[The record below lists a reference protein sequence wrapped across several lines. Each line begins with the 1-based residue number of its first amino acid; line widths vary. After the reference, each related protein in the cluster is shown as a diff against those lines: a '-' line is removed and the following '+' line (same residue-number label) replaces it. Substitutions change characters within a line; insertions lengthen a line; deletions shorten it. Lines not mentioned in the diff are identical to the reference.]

1 MKQVLPAATAIAL
14 ICTAGYVMAQTAA
27 PRAPAA
33 QGAPRAPTAEGVSSP
48 TSEGNP
54 VAPAT
59 QADRDTELRL
69 ARMDT
74 SIVAFHK
81 LDKDNDGR
89 ISPLEAADNP
99 KVAAAFSLADKD
111 KDGYLS
117 PEEFQSLGTAH
128 PRDADVAAS
137 SPSTGKATDPSGD
150 RPATSPQATPPQP

>member
-14 ICTAGYVMAQTAA
+14 ICSAGYVMAQTAA

-33 QGAPRAPTAEGVSSP
+33 QGVPRAPTADGVSSP
-48 TSEGNP
+48 TSD
-54 VAPAT
+54 VPAT

-74 SIVAFHK
+74 SIVAFRK

-89 ISPLEAADNP
+89 ISALEAADNP
-99 KVAAAFSLADKD
+99 RVAAAFSLADKD

-128 PRDADVAAS
+128 PREADVAGS
-137 SPSTGKATDPSGD
+137 SPSNGKATDPSGD
-150 RPATSPQATPPQP
+150 QPATSPQTTPPQP